1 MHIYFSGIGGTG
13 LGPLALIA
21 HQAGYTVS
29 GSDKQDS
36 QYIGYLQDHGIQN
49 IHIGQSEADIA
60 AVHAATPIDW
70 FVFSSAV
77 AIEQP
82 HAPELEFCRS
92 NNIKLTKRDELLSH
106 ILAEKKLK
114 LVAIAGT
121 HGKTTTT
128 AMAIWLCQ
136 QLGLAISYSVGGK
149 ISFGEMGHFEP
160 GSEYFIYEADEF
172 DHNFLAF
179 HPYLSVITGID

>member
-36 QYIGYLQDHGIQN
+36 QYIHYLKDHGISD
-49 IHIGQSEADIA
+49 IHIGQSKEQIE
-60 AVHAATPIDW
+60 AVHAKQPIDW
-70 FVFSSAV
+70 YVFSSAV

-82 HAPELEFCRS
+82 NAPELVFCRD
-92 NNIKLTKRDELLSH
+92 NNIKHTKRDELLST
-106 ILAEKKLK
+106 ILVEKDLK
-114 LVAIAGT
+114 LIAIAGT

-128 AMAIWLCQ
+128 A
-136 QLGLAISYSVGGK
+136 
-149 ISFGEMGHFEP
+149 
-160 GSEYFIYEADEF
+160 
-172 DHNFLAF
+172 
-179 HPYLSVITGID
+179 